1 MKKRESV
8 SYSLDHSSASQF
20 SILNDIIDHLN
31 DELIEILVK
40 LFQIKNGNIKTQ
52 KAYIQNFIV
61 PKLCSQSRDD
71 FIELIR
77 NLDIIKYQITPPEIF
92 NSQFLDRMFYFVQT
106 KENDQ
111 GELLIPICT
120 KNKNKLTYVQVIP
133 DGLLYTPQFII
144 LENGKHAKSIKIC
157 KHTYL
162 NIRNNGEKIKLKFID
177 CPLKIFFIQ
186 IIFYKK
192 MSVKDLSQFFRIK
205 FNIPND
211 ISDRKAVLHHEDHA
225 FKLANLIDSVK
236 KDYNINQIMCPIC
249 NKCCDDFLYY
259 GTNIADQVLDYIL
272 DDNEISL
279 IESMSSFENDHVFIS
294 KFQVPKILQ
303 NQPSF
308 LSLCAFFSSKKCFL
322 SLLNLYLE
330 KNESFRINQKDQS
343 QRSPM
348 HFACFGGELQII
360 EALIENNEIFD
371 SHDYIEMCPIHYAAM
386 NGKIEIIKFFEL
398 QQLDMFPIEN
408 LDSLTP
414 LHLAC
419 KFGHL
424 DIVKYYINTVIPHS
438 NVQDFVGFLS
448 NCCCNCITPLHTAC
462 QYGQNEIVKYFLTC
476 HDLVSSQIKHS
487 KDRTPYHIACQ
498 YGSLKCLK
506 SLVNYGD
513 KLIPCEYQLIEIFN
527 AAIIN
532 GHCDIAVYLMKKNN
546 MVISFTMILAAIG
559 AEYFDIA
566 KVLIENSDLK
576 YQSCWPIIESL
587 YKLICPGNDLMNNNE
602 SSNYY
607 DEEESSDYFNEE
619 ESSYNE
625 DGFFND
631 ESSDSDTFFIK
642 NKSRRKQRL
651 SENNSKKKFKRNAK
665 SYKSSDYEEEEEDY
679 LNDESTDSDTFFIQ
693 NKSRSKQFFS
703 RSKSKRKS
711 KQNIKSYKQSYDD
724 SSSSYD
730 DNHDESF
737 EKHKFTS
744 NSFANSAFQ
753 NTYSLNP
760 NSDPSI
766 LGYDE
771 NHGIGSPR
779 SFTDLSKCN
788 FQYKNQVKIAMQN
801 ISLIVQKSVH
811 IVKSNEK
818 KIVYKCIRG
827 CNFIMMW
834 KKGAFWY
841 VPNDGFVEHTCTF
854 ENAKIPRLH
863 SYTIDS
869 AIKSMKLE
877 YTNINAAVDIL
888 DHFFKNKV
896 ERRTLKRRL
905 LSFRFDNHQ
914 SEHWWLT
921 IPSYLKN
928 NIKNGGLSDLNITE
942 NKEIHS
948 FAMLPQYAVL
958 LLKSNAILPVIIID
972 GTFQSSIYRGTLV
985 IVMIVSSNRTNIPIG
1000 WAWGP
1005 NEDADTVK
1013 LILKLIKEIKDDIE
1027 TIISDEGTAI
1037 KAVVKEV
1044 FPDSNHKYCA
1054 WHVAK
1059 EISDQRVKNIFWLLL
1074 RAEHRIIFQ
1083 DLISKLYQISG
1094 ENIPSVL
1101 KNGRIGMFARFFEG
1115 VKENDLVTSSPC
1127 ESVNAEIRKLKTEMP
1142 IKIFHHLETI
1152 GFNRCLDLL
1161 DLKTKM
1167 TPYYS
1172 KRLSHLLTKAE
1183 RLIIV
1188 EDESFG
1194 TSRTIIDPKY
1204 PIDGVRWE
1212 VNTRDYHCECGKY
1225 TDRGFPCAHMI
1236 KAFQDLNQ
1244 PFEQCV
1250 HESYFTS
1257 TIQSALKDLNSPVP
1271 LSSLEIDETL
1281 HCPPSHS
1288 RPCKV
1293 KRYLFSFEKKQN
1305 RK

>member
-1 MKKRESV
+1 
-8 SYSLDHSSASQF
+8 
-20 SILNDIIDHLN
+20 
-31 DELIEILVK
+31 
-40 LFQIKNGNIKTQ
+40 
-52 KAYIQNFIV
+52 
-61 PKLCSQSRDD
+61 
-71 FIELIR
+71 
-77 NLDIIKYQITPPEIF
+77 
-92 NSQFLDRMFYFVQT
+92 
-106 KENDQ
+106 
-111 GELLIPICT
+111 
-120 KNKNKLTYVQVIP
+120 
-133 DGLLYTPQFII
+133 
-144 LENGKHAKSIKIC
+144 
-157 KHTYL
+157 
-162 NIRNNGEKIKLKFID
+162 
-177 CPLKIFFIQ
+177 
-186 IIFYKK
+186 
-192 MSVKDLSQFFRIK
+192 
-205 FNIPND
+205 
-211 ISDRKAVLHHEDHA
+211 
-225 FKLANLIDSVK
+225 
-236 KDYNINQIMCPIC
+236 
-249 NKCCDDFLYY
+249 
-259 GTNIADQVLDYIL
+259 
-272 DDNEISL
+272 
-279 IESMSSFENDHVFIS
+279 
-294 KFQVPKILQ
+294 
-303 NQPSF
+303 
-308 LSLCAFFSSKKCFL
+308 
-322 SLLNLYLE
+322 
-330 KNESFRINQKDQS
+330 
-343 QRSPM
+343 M

-371 SHDYIEMCPIHYAAM
+371 SHDCIEMCPIHYAAM

-398 QQLDMFPIEN
+398 QQLDMFPIDN
-408 LDSLTP
+408 LESLTP

-424 DIVKYYINTVIPHS
+424 DIVKYYINTVIPNS
-438 NVQDFVGFLS
+438 NMQDFVGFLS
-448 NCCCNCITPLHTAC
+448 NCCGITPLHTAC
-462 QYGQNEIVKYFLTC
+462 QYGQDEIVKYFLTC
-476 HDLVSSQIKHS
+476 HDLVSSQIKHN
-487 KDRTPYHIACQ
+487 KDRTPFHIACQ
-498 YGSLKCLK
+498 YGSLNCLK
-506 SLVNYGD
+506 SLVNFGD
-513 KLIPCEYQLIEIFN
+513 KLILCEYQLIEIFN
-527 AAIIN
+527 TAIIN
-532 GHCDIAVYLMKKNN
+532 GHYDIVVYLMKKNN
-546 MVISFTMILAAIG
+546 IVISFTMILAAIG
-559 AEYFDIA
+559 AGYFDIA

-576 YQSCWPIIESL
+576 YQSLWPIIESL

-602 SSNYY
+602 SSSYY
-607 DEEESSDYFNEE
+607 YYEEEESSDYYYEE
-619 ESSYNE
+619 EDYL
-625 DGFFND
+625 ND
-631 ESSDSDTFFIK
+631 ESTGSDTFFIK
-642 NKSRRKQRL
+642 NKSR
-651 SENNSKKKFKRNAK
+651 
-665 SYKSSDYEEEEEDY
+665 
-679 LNDESTDSDTFFIQ
+679 
-693 NKSRSKQFFS
+693 SKQFLS
-703 RSKSKRKS
+703 RSKSKRNSRQKN
-711 KQNIKSYKQSYDD
+711 KSYDD
-724 SSSSYD
+724 D
-730 DNHDESF
+730 HDESF

-788 FQYKNQVKIAMQN
+788 FQNKNQVKIAMQN

-827 CNFIMMW
+827 CNFIMTW

-869 AIKSMKLE
+869 AIKNMKLE

-914 SEHWWLT
+914 PEYWWLT

-942 NKEIHS
+942 NNEIHS
-948 FAMLPQYAVL
+948 LAMLPQYAVL
-958 LLKSNAILPVIIID
+958 LLKSKAILPVIIID
-972 GTFQSSIYRGTLV
+972 GTLV

-1005 NEDADTVK
+1005 NEDADTVR

-1094 ENIPSVL
+1094 ENTPSVL

-1115 VKENDLVTSSPC
+1115 VKENDLITSSPC
-1127 ESVNAEIRKLKTEMP
+1127 ESINAEIRKLKTEMP
-1142 IKIFHHLETI
+1142 LKIFHHLETI

-1161 DLKTKM
+1161 SLKTKI

-1225 TDRGFPCAHMI
+1225 TDRGFPC
-1236 KAFQDLNQ
+1236 
-1244 PFEQCV
+1244 
-1250 HESYFTS
+1250 SY
-1257 TIQSALKDLNSPVP
+1257 D
-1271 LSSLEIDETL
+1271 
-1281 HCPPSHS
+1281 
-1288 RPCKV
+1288 
-1293 KRYLFSFEKKQN
+1293 
-1305 RK
+1305 